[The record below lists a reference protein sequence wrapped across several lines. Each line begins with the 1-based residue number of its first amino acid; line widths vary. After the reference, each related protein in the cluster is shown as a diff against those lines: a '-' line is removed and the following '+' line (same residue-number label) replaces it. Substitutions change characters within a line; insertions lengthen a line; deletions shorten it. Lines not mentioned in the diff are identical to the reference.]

1 MPSTKAIVAAE
12 EAFKKGEVMMSPN
25 IKRLSEYSILFA
37 CFLCYCLIVLNISK
51 MLHSGSLLFFSVCI
65 VLTVFY
71 MGLLLGWIITEK
83 LCFCA
88 GGKRPLFVKSYLQ
101 K

>member
-1 MPSTKAIVAAE
+1 MACFPPGFQQYSFLFLRGRNTVADCTGVPSTKAIVAAE

-65 VLTVFY
+65 VLTVF
-71 MGLLLGWIITEK
+71 
-83 LCFCA
+83 
-88 GGKRPLFVKSYLQ
+88 
-101 K
+101 